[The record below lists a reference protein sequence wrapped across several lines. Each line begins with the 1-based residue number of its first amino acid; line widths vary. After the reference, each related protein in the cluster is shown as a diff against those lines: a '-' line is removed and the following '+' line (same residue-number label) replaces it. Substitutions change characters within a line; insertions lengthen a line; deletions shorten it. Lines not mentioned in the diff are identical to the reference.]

1 MLLILSY
8 HLVWCAGGWE
18 RPHTLPEGLPPQL
31 TLLLEDCMKY
41 DTFERPWAGEVMDR
55 LQAILVV
62 QQVGSQAD
70 CSLLLPVGS
79 KPFLLE
85 RETLV
90 AVSF

>member
-1 MLLILSY
+1 MQ
-8 HLVWCAGGWE
+8 VVGNV
-18 RPHTLPEGLPPQL
+18 PHTLPEGLPPQL

-79 KPFLLE
+79 KPFYWNVRRLLLYHFE
-85 RETLV
+85 DMSLNG
-90 AVSF
+90 SS